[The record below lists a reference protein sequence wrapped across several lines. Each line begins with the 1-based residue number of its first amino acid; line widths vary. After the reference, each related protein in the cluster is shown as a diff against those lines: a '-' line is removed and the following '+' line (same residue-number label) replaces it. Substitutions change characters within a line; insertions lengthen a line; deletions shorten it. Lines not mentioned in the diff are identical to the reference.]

1 MSVVYLGIRRVWLE
15 FKSIDNIYY
24 DHTLKEKSRT
34 NTNKGQKNNE
44 YCDKLVDETSIKYRD
59 F

>member
-44 YCDKLVDETSIKYRD
+44 YFDKLVDETSIKYRD

>member
-1 MSVVYLGIRRVWLE
+1 MSVIYLGRRRVWLE
-15 FKSIDNIYY
+15 FKSIGNIYY